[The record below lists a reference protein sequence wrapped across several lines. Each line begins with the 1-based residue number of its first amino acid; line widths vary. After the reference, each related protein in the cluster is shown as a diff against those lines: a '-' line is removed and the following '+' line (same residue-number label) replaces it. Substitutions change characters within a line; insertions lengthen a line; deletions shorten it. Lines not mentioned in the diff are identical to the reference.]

1 MTGLVRKA
9 TLLSV
14 CGLLA
19 AGVAFANVPDP
30 VHSSIVATFDGP
42 FYGIPLA
49 GYNGA
54 TADPSS
60 ELIVTVKDLANN
72 AIQNSIVIIDFSAC
86 SDIQIC
92 DTQLDGSTADCAT
105 KTVRMATD
113 GAGQAKFH
121 IVGHADIAADA
132 DGSNLGAV
140 TVYADGVNLY
150 DPAEDVNG
158 VGLNAASY
166 DLDGSSGVGGG
177 DLSLWLDDF
186 GLLLANGP
194 ERSDYNFDGTAGG
207 GDLSIWLDFYGK
219 LNSPSSC
226 VDGGLGADC
235 AP

>member
-30 VHSSIVATFDGP
+30 VHSTIVATFDGP
-42 FYGIPLA
+42 FYGIPMA
-49 GYNGA
+49 GSDLT
-54 TADPSS
+54 TADPSAQ
-60 ELIVTVKDLANN
+60 LVVTVKDLANN
-72 AIQNSIVIIDFSAC
+72 PIANSVVIVDFSAC

-105 KTVRMATD
+105 KTVRMATN
-113 GAGQAKFH
+113 GAGQATFY
-121 IVGHADIAADA
+121 IVGHANVPADP

-140 TVYADGVNLY
+140 SVYADGVNLY

-158 VGLNAASY
+158 VGLNAAAY
-166 DLDGSSGVGGG
+166 DLDGGSGVGGADLSLVIDDFGLVLPNGPERCDYNFDGVVGGG
-177 DLSLWLDDF
+177 DLSIFIDF
-186 GLLLANGP
+186 
-194 ERSDYNFDGTAGG
+194 F
-207 GDLSIWLDFYGK
+207 GK
-219 LNSPSSC
+219 LLSPSSC
-226 VDGGLGADC
+226 GDGLGADC